1 MSTKYLLVTFS
12 RDMMFSHFAIFQK
25 FVLGDISHGTPSA
38 HFVVKKVNHNKDTKI
53 NVIKINLDEKIK
65 EVARMLSGKVIT
77 QEAIK
82 AAKKLIE
89 N

>member
-1 MSTKYLLVTFS
+1 MLLQKEKYINAVVGPQS
-12 RDMMFSHFAIFQK
+12 YHEINK
-25 FVLGDISHGTPSA
+25 IIS
-38 HFVVKKVNHNKDTKI
+38 NIENKDTKI